1 MLSSIFGGVRILSK
15 LVCGIVSTV
24 LAVISWIVFWWLSIV
39 AVMVGIV
46 GLILNKDPVDINES
60 NSRNVAG
67 TVLNVIGIAVGAIG
81 LIIFIAAVL

>member
-1 MLSSIFGGVRILSK
+1 MSK

-39 AVMVGIV
+39 AVVVGIV

>member
-1 MLSSIFGGVRILSK
+1 MSK

-39 AVMVGIV
+39 AVVVGIV
-46 GLILNKDPVDINES
+46 GLILNKDSADINGA

-67 TVLNVIGIAVGAIG
+67 TVLNAIGIAVGAIG

>member
-1 MLSSIFGGVRILSK
+1 MSK